1 VVGLFADTVVPGLL
15 VAPAACGLTAALA
28 RPSGE
33 TTTAPARMKPRD
45 TSRAVA
51 EAARKAAPSVGKL
64 FLGSPARQTARPQP
78 ATHAAAP
85 ANTCLRKKPQLR
97 KWQGAVV
104 PERTLILVKPDAVRR
119 NLIGDVISRIE
130 RKGLKLIAMDLRT
143 IERVTAESHYAEH
156 AEKPF
161 FRDVVEFITSGPAV
175 ALVAEGE
182 RAIEAFRAVAGATD
196 PVKASPGTIRGD
208 YALEVGQNM
217 VHGSDS
223 PEAAEREIKIFF
235 PELV

>member
-1 VVGLFADTVVPGLL
+1 
-15 VAPAACGLTAALA
+15 
-28 RPSGE
+28 
-33 TTTAPARMKPRD
+33 M
-45 TSRAVA
+45 
-51 EAARKAAPSVGKL
+51 
-64 FLGSPARQTARPQP
+64 
-78 ATHAAAP
+78 
-85 ANTCLRKKPQLR
+85 
-97 KWQGAVV
+97 

-130 RKGLKLIAMDLRT
+130 RKGLKVVAMDLRT
-143 IERVTAESHYAEH
+143 IDRETAQAHYAEH
-156 AEKPF
+156 TGKSF
-161 FRDVVEFITSGPAV
+161 FADVVDFITSGPVV